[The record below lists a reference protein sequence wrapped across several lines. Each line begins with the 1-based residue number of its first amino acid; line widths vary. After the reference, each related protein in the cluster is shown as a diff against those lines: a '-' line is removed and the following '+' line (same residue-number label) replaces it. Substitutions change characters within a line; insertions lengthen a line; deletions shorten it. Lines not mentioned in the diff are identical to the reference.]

1 MIRIRLIAALLA
13 ASCLA
18 AACGSGGKPPFEFGI
33 RPIALNLAFKEPE
46 LAKPV
51 APNVI
56 VKVIPAPPGIDTG
69 ADLSPY
75 ETDPGEPAPP
85 IVYPPATPEC
95 PKAPEGSGPVDPVT
109 FAVEAP
115 PKAGTYRRHN
125 VGTITVT
132 GGPFPFTLPFPFTS
146 AWTVSKPES
155 ITTTDPLGTAT
166 TVIQYEVRKTLAPNF
181 VVTDRFE
188 IRKDRIVLMKR
199 ITKTDAGET
208 MFVPSPAI
216 DFFVF
221 GQEGD
226 SWNSGGVDL
235 ERGTSMVIQGKI
247 EAREVI
253 DVCGT
258 VYDSFRVS
266 SSETTVDLE
275 TGDTSGT
282 AQDDP
287 NIYNVATQFGGL
299 VIAEDVHATYT
310 TKDPKSGSPLVIE
323 FEYLSTVD
331 SVEPAKQS

>member
-1 MIRIRLIAALLA
+1 MIRARLIAALVA
-13 ASCLA
+13 ATCLA
-18 AACGSGGKPPFEFGI
+18 AACGGGGKPPFEFGI
-33 RPIALNLAFKEPE
+33 RPVALNLSFKEPD

-56 VKVIPAPPGIDTG
+56 VKVIPAPPGVDTG
-69 ADLSPY
+69 ADLAPY
-75 ETDPGEPAPP
+75 ETDPGEAPP
-85 IVYPPATPEC
+85 IIYPPALTGC
-95 PKAPEGSGPVDPVT
+95 PKAPKGSVPVDPVT
-109 FAVEAP
+109 FAVDAAP
-115 PKAGTYRRHN
+115 AAGTYRRHN
-125 VGTITVT
+125 TGSITVT
-132 GGPFPFTLPFPFTS
+132 GGPFPITIPFPFTS
-146 AWTVSKPES
+146 TWTVSKPEK
-155 ITTTDPLGTAT
+155 ITTTDPLGTTT
-166 TVIQYEVRKTLAPNF
+166 TVIQYEVRKDLAPGF
-181 VVTDRFE
+181 AVTDRFE
-188 IRKDRIVLMKR
+188 IRKDRVVLMKR
-199 ITKTDAGET
+199 TTKTDAGET
-208 MFVPSPAI
+208 VFEPSPAI

-247 EAREVI
+247 EAREVV

-266 SSETTVDLE
+266 SSETTVDLA

-310 TKDPKSGSPLVIE
+310 TKDKASGSPLVIE